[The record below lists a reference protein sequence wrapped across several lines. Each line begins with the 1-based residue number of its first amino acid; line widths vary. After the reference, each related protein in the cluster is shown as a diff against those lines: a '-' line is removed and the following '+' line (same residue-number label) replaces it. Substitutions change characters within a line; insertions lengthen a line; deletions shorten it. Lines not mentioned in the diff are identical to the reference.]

1 MNFSEYIKLI
11 FEARQ
16 PSQNVKA
23 AMEMSDDELADYLE
37 ELFPDIKTI
46 ISSQPGLYQ
55 YLLRS
60 RKDVLE
66 KLKAK
71 RAKGIDYYKNII
83 SKFKTL
89 PELKSE
95 YPSLYATLYSKFGKE
110 VANELLS
117 GLERGT
123 RGRKISQSTTKDTEP
138 ETIQQTENPYLK
150 LQDLE
155 SILSNYSSFDD
166 FRMKNVKLLSDLSIE
181 LGGEQ
186 FSEFMNDIE
195 NKFIKLQPL
204 SLDKAKKII
213 SNYEYLGDFRKEN
226 PKLLIDIKKT
236 FDKDVVRDLL
246 SGLKRGVAERKNE
259 KFRVTNARE
268 IISKYT
274 DLDIFITQ
282 RSDVAQNIRKYFGTH
297 GFYELTKGLIR
308 KKQVSVPKE
317 ELPTGKIREI
327 ATKYK
332 DWDSLLANEKDF
344 VKLGLKIY
352 GTLGFKKLVNN
363 ILGIQ
368 EPVKTTKSIL
378 TKGSIGKIP
387 TSKIKDFLSKF
398 PTKESLKSK
407 RPEVYDT
414 LEELGI
420 INSYYGR

>member
-11 FEARQ
+11 FEGRP

-55 YLLRS
+55 YLLRT

-89 PELKSE
+89 QELKSE
-95 YPSLYATLYSKFGKE
+95 YPSLLSTLYSKFGKE

-150 LQDLE
+150 LQDLG
-155 SILSNYSSFDD
+155 SILSNYSSFNE
-166 FRMKNVKLLSDLSIE
+166 FRMKNVKLLSDLSME

-186 FSEFMNDIE
+186 FSDFMNDIE
-195 NKFIKLQPL
+195 NKFLKLEPL
-204 SLDKAKKII
+204 SLEKAKKII

-226 PKLLIDIKKT
+226 PKLLLDIKKT

-259 KFRVTNARE
+259 KFSVTNARE

-282 RSDVAQNIRKYFGTH
+282 RSDVAQNIRKYFGSN
-297 GFYELTKGLIR
+297 GF
-308 KKQVSVPKE
+308 
-317 ELPTGKIREI
+317 
-327 ATKYK
+327 
-332 DWDSLLANEKDF
+332 
-344 VKLGLKIY
+344 
-352 GTLGFKKLVNN
+352 
-363 ILGIQ
+363 
-368 EPVKTTKSIL
+368 
-378 TKGSIGKIP
+378 
-387 TSKIKDFLSKF
+387 
-398 PTKESLKSK
+398 
-407 RPEVYDT
+407 
-414 LEELGI
+414 
-420 INSYYGR
+420 

>member
-1 MNFSEYIKLI
+1 MNFYEYIKLI
-11 FEARQ
+11 FEARE
-16 PSQNVKA
+16 PSQNSKIA
-23 AMEMSDDELADYLE
+23 LEMSDEELTNYLE

-46 ISSQPGLYQ
+46 ISSQPALYQ

-60 RKDVLE
+60 RKGVLDR
-66 KLKAK
+66 LKSK
-71 RAKGIDYYKNII
+71 TGKGVDYYRNII

-95 YPSLYATLYSKFGKE
+95 YPSLYSTLYSKFGKE
-110 VANELLS
+110 VANDLLS
-117 GLERGT
+117 GLERGV
-123 RGRKISQSTTKDTEP
+123 RGRKVSQSPTKDVEP
-138 ETIQQTENPYLK
+138 ETIQQPENPYLK
-150 LQDLE
+150 FQDLG

-186 FSEFMNDIE
+186 FSDFMNDIE

-226 PKLLIDIKKT
+226 PKLFIDIKKT
-236 FDKDVVRDLL
+236 FNQDVVKDLL
-246 SGLKRGVAERKNE
+246 SGLKKGTFEVKRE
-259 KFRVTNARE
+259 KFDISKARE
-268 IISKYT
+268 IISNYT
-274 DLDIFITQ
+274 DLDTFSVQ
-282 RSDVAQNIRKYFGTH
+282 RSDVVQYIRKYFGSS
-297 GFYELTKGLIR
+297 GFYELTKGLKR
-308 KKQVSVPKE
+308 KKQVSDPKE
-317 ELPTGKIREI
+317 VLSTGRVKEI
-327 ATKYK
+327 VKNYD
-332 DWDSLLANEKDF
+332 DWNNLLANEEEF

>member
-1 MNFSEYIKLI
+1 
-11 FEARQ
+11 
-16 PSQNVKA
+16 
-23 AMEMSDDELADYLE
+23 
-37 ELFPDIKTI
+37 
-46 ISSQPGLYQ
+46 
-55 YLLRS
+55 
-60 RKDVLE
+60 
-66 KLKAK
+66 
-71 RAKGIDYYKNII
+71 
-83 SKFKTL
+83 
-89 PELKSE
+89 
-95 YPSLYATLYSKFGKE
+95 
-110 VANELLS
+110 
-117 GLERGT
+117 
-123 RGRKISQSTTKDTEP
+123 
-138 ETIQQTENPYLK
+138 
-150 LQDLE
+150 
-155 SILSNYSSFDD
+155 
-166 FRMKNVKLLSDLSIE
+166 MKNVKLLSDLSIE

-259 KFRVTNARE
+259 KFSVTNARE

-282 RSDVAQNIRKYFGTH
+282 RSDVAQNIRKYFGSH

-308 KKQVSVPKE
+308 KKQVSEPKE

-332 DWDSLLANEKDF
+332 DWNNLLANEEEF